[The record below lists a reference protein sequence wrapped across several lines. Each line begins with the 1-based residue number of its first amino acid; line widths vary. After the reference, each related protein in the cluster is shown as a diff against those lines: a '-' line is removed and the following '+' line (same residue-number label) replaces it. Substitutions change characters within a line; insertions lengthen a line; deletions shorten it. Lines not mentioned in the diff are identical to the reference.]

1 MWRLGAGAQRASDAA
16 QPCDQP
22 GPGRVDGRT
31 KSKTDRAGECGRAS
45 EQCVSGT
52 MQTLFHKLKTLFFDH
67 GADSFAQ

>member
-31 KSKTDRAGECGRAS
+31 ATMTATGRGVGMGVGATEVRWASMRAS
-45 EQCVSGT
+45 V
-52 MQTLFHKLKTLFFDH
+52 
-67 GADSFAQ
+67 

>member
-31 KSKTDRAGECGRAS
+31 ATMTATGRGEVRTG
-45 EQCVSGT
+45 QCVSGYET
-52 MQTLFHKLKTLFFDH
+52 TYFKLI
-67 GADSFAQ
+67 S